1 MNSKREELL
10 RLGQVSRSYEKNG
23 KIVEALKPV
32 DLKLYKGEVLG
43 IVGESGSGKTTLMKQ
58 ISGIEKPDSGRI
70 WFQSEEIRPSHR
82 RDQKELYK
90 HMQMIFQNASMSFNP
105 RRKIQTSMD
114 ENLRFLSG
122 VSGRE
127 RRRVIMEQYME
138 LVELKPELLQRYP
151 GELSGGQCQRAAIA
165 RALMT
170 QPEILLCDEITS
182 ALDVIVQDRIME
194 LLKKLADQLNVSI
207 LFISHDLALVSGFC
221 DRIMVMKE
229 GTCVEEGD
237 CEEVLTNPQHEY
249 TRKLLASILTV

>member
-127 RRRVIMEQYME
+127 RRRVIME

>member
-1 MNSKREELL
+1 
-10 RLGQVSRSYEKNG
+10 
-23 KIVEALKPV
+23 
-32 DLKLYKGEVLG
+32 
-43 IVGESGSGKTTLMKQ
+43 
-58 ISGIEKPDSGRI
+58 
-70 WFQSEEIRPSHR
+70 
-82 RDQKELYK
+82 
-90 HMQMIFQNASMSFNP
+90 
-105 RRKIQTSMD
+105 MD

-122 VSGRE
+122 VSSRE

-207 LFISHDLALVSGFC
+207 LIISHDLALVSGFC

-237 CEEVLTNPQHEY
+237 CEEVLMNPQHEY

>member
-70 WFQSEEIRPSHR
+70 WFQSEEIRPFHR

-194 LLKKLADQLNVSI
+194 LLEKLADQLNVSI

>member
-1 MNSKREELL
+1 
-10 RLGQVSRSYEKNG
+10 
-23 KIVEALKPV
+23 
-32 DLKLYKGEVLG
+32 
-43 IVGESGSGKTTLMKQ
+43 
-58 ISGIEKPDSGRI
+58 
-70 WFQSEEIRPSHR
+70 
-82 RDQKELYK
+82 
-90 HMQMIFQNASMSFNP
+90 
-105 RRKIQTSMD
+105 MD

-122 VSGRE
+122 ISSRE

-170 QPEILLCDEITS
+170 QPEMLLCDEITS
-182 ALDVIVQDRIME
+182 ALDVIVQDKIME
-194 LLKKLADQLNVSI
+194 LLEKLADQLDVSI

-229 GTCVEEGD
+229 GICVEEGD

-249 TRKLLASILTV
+249 TQKLLTSILTV